1 MFVNV
6 CLIFKKLQIL
16 CPKVAVY
23 CTLPLAADEGS
34 RFSIFLRTFRIVFW
48 IKSFCGISVSFQ
60 FVCHYVTH
68 LSCQVTVCLGMDSF
82 CNKVADDFKKLIL
95 RFQFF

>member
-34 RFSIFLRTFRIVFW
+34 RFSIFLRTFRIVF
-48 IKSFCGISVSFQ
+48 
-60 FVCHYVTH
+60 YV
-68 LSCQVTVCLGMDSF
+68 
-82 CNKVADDFKKLIL
+82 
-95 RFQFF
+95 